1 MADMLALSD
10 SQLRAL
16 WEAGAGLPITN
27 REARHIPRARRR
39 TVQFRQL
46 QPPIHRRFTKLS
58 RSQDG
63 DVVPANLNTD
73 ESTANDEAQPD
84 GNLIE
89 QRRIQT
95 IRVRGILDSRDNA
108 VAAAYKFLTE
118 DILFEIFHPQKAHV
132 E

>member
-39 TVQFRQL
+39 TVAVPQL
-46 QPPIHRRFTKLS
+46 QPPIRRRFTKLS

-89 QRRIQT
+89 QRRIPT
-95 IRVRGILDSRDNA
+95 IRVRG
-108 VAAAYKFLTE
+108 
-118 DILFEIFHPQKAHV
+118 HP
-132 E
+132 